1 MPGGSTDIGLI
12 ISILKKLK
20 GNHVQRTKG
29 NYEKD
34 RGYQIENICKEI
46 NYKKEQTRNSG
57 MRSVITEV
65 GNWPER
71 FNNRFEKKKE
81 RLIL

>member
-46 NYKKEQTRNSG
+46 NYKKGTN
-57 MRSVITEV
+57 
-65 GNWPER
+65 
-71 FNNRFEKKKE
+71 
-81 RLIL
+81 